1 MFGGSVERWPFL
13 SSPDTEALRDWAI
26 RMVDKHSREPLSEEA
41 KLELMLRALPPEIE
55 TRLRGVMWE
64 KALDDLHKWIEQKK
78 REEEA
83 QEPQ

>member
-1 MFGGSVERWPFL
+1 M
-13 SSPDTEALRDWAI
+13 
-26 RMVDKHSREPLSEEA
+26 SEET

-78 REEEA
+78 REDEA